1 MKLTP
6 ATLAM
11 IVILISF
18 IVFAIVG
25 FAAASAAPCADHA
38 GQAKRECKRGLM
50 EWPPNPTERE
60 AKIRLNKAGGPGT
73 WEKAA
78 RIATCETGKNP
89 RHYIAADGTP
99 LGSYIGAFGMYV
111 RTFQYG
117 AQRSGYR
124 GRTYAEQAL
133 IALAAWPITKQWQGW
148 GCRGA

>member
-1 MKLTP
+1 MKVTP
-6 ATLAM
+6 ATVAM
-11 IVILISF
+11 L
-18 IVFAIVG
+18 AIVLS
-25 FAAASAAPCADHA
+25 FLAVLIVTATLNAAPC
-38 GQAKRECKRGLM
+38 QAHRGEAKQACKRAQM
-50 EWPPNPTERE
+50 DWPPNPTERE

-99 LGSYIGAFGMYV
+99 LGSFIGAFGMYV

-133 IALAAWPITKQWQGW
+133 IALAAWPITHQWQGW